1 MKQQYK
7 IILSALTIGIFI
19 FMGVS
24 SGEESDIHSASTYE
38 EAKEEVDNLYYQYKD
53 EYSELCD
60 GPRNGQNKEKFAELG
75 DKIRNLE
82 NCGEGCEKLDGE
94 IQLEVSN
101 YARNKIS
108 SNNNFTSLAHEGM
121 INCW

>member
-1 MKQQYK
+1 MIY
-7 IILSALTIGIFI
+7 IIIFGIFI
-19 FMGVS
+19 FMGIS

-38 EAKEEVDNLYYQYKD
+38 EAIEEVDNLYSQYKD

-75 DKIRNLE
+75 DKIRSLE
-82 NCGEGCEKLDGE
+82 VCGEGCEKLDGE
-94 IQLEVSN
+94 IQIKLST

-108 SNNNFTSLAHEGM
+108 SNNNFNSLAHEGM

>member
-1 MKQQYK
+1 MKQHNK
-7 IILSALTIGIFI
+7 IILNALLIGIFI

-24 SGEESDIHSASTYE
+24 SGEESDIHSVSTYD
-38 EAKEEVDNLYYQYKD
+38 EAKEEVDNLYSQYKD

-75 DKIRNLE
+75 DKIRSLE
-82 NCGEGCEKLDGE
+82 ICGEGCEKLDGE